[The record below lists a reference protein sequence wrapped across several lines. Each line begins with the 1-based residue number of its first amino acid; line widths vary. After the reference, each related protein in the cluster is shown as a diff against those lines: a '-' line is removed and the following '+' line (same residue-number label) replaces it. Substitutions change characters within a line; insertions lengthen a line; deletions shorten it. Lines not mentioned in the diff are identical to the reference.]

1 MHAKSKFRNA
11 GGTLTEPS
19 TLKLN
24 IPRGGPVLAV
34 FFGGF
39 EGASSKAV
47 IQEGIQEGIQKM
59 SVIRLQ
65 FFS

>member
-24 IPRGGPVLAV
+24 IPGGGPVLAV
-34 FFGGF
+34 FLGVLKGLPL
-39 EGASSKAV
+39 
-47 IQEGIQEGIQKM
+47 
-59 SVIRLQ
+59 RLL
-65 FFS
+65 FKKVYKKVYKKCL